1 MKRWA
6 LVELGLYLLILVI
19 LTVPVTLQA
28 FAPEANVKD
37 VVMTF
42 IGLTLGICL
51 MLFSFGPAVFFLYAH
66 RGRRLHPAPA
76 GEMEQLA

>member
-19 LTVPVTLQA
+19 LTVPVTLRA

-42 IGLTLGICL
+42 IGLSLGISV
-51 MLFSFGPAVFFLYAH
+51 MLFSFGPAVFFLYVD
-66 RGRRLHPAPA
+66 RWRRLHPGPA
-76 GEMEQLA
+76 GEMEQ

>member
-6 LVELGLYLLILVI
+6 FVVLGLYLLILVV
-19 LTVPVTLQA
+19 LTVPVTLLA
-28 FAPEANVKD
+28 FAPKADVKD

-42 IGLTLGICL
+42 IGLTLGISV
-51 MLFSFGPAVFFLYAH
+51 MLFSYGPAVFFLYVD
-66 RGRRLHPAPA
+66 RWRRLHPAPA